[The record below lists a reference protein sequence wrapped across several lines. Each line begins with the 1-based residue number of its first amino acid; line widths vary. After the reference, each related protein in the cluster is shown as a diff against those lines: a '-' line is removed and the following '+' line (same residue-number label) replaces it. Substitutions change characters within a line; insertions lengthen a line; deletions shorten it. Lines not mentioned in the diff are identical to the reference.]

1 MKKRNGI
8 TESPEQLVTHLRD
21 LLAEAE
27 QLVGD
32 SAGEL
37 VGEKTEDM
45 RARLHHAQERLQEF
59 YATARDKVV
68 AGAKTTDA
76 TIRAHP
82 YESLAVA
89 VGVGMLVG
97 ALLRRGHR

>member
-1 MKKRNGI
+1 MKKRNGT

-32 SAGEL
+32 SAGEF
-37 VGEKTEDM
+37 VGEKSEDM
-45 RARLHHAQERLQEF
+45 RARLQHAQERLQEF
-59 YATARDKVV
+59 YSTARDKVV
-68 AGAKTTDA
+68 AGAKSTDA
-76 TIRAHP
+76 TIRSHP

-89 VGVGMLVG
+89 LGIGLLIG
-97 ALLRRGHR
+97 ALMRRGNH

>member
-1 MKKRNGI
+1 MKKRNGT

-32 SAGEL
+32 SAGEF

-45 RARLHHAQERLQEF
+45 RERLRHAQERLQE
-59 YATARDKVV
+59 YYSTARDKVV

-76 TIRAHP
+76 AIRAHP

-89 VGVGMLVG
+89 LGVGLLIG
-97 ALLRRGHR
+97 ALMRRGSH

>member
-1 MKKRNGI
+1 MKKRNGT

-32 SAGEL
+32 TAGEF
-37 VGEKTEDM
+37 VGEKAEDM
-45 RARLHHAQERLQEF
+45 RERLHHAQERLQEF
-59 YATARDKVV
+59 YATTRDKVV

-89 VGVGMLVG
+89 LGVGLLIG
-97 ALLRRGHR
+97 ALMRRSSH